1 MPRALISVY
10 DKTGIV
16 EFARQLADFGW
27 EIISTGGTY
36 KEILDAG
43 IAVKTASSVTG
54 FPEIMHGRVKTLHPK
69 IHGGILADRDDISH
83 MRDAKNNNISMIDMV
98 VINLYPFEQVV
109 AKPDLKES
117 EAIEMID
124 IGGPT
129 MLRSAAKNHKHI
141 VVVCDPQ
148 DYKKIVDQLKKGEVS
163 METKK
168 LLALKVFKRTSEY
181 DKAIAEYF
189 ESKDSS
195 PAFQASSPQRWEEG
209 LTIQFQKLYDL
220 RYGENPHQSA
230 SFYEDTSV
238 FETSIAKAEI
248 LHGKKLSY
256 NNILD
261 ADSALN
267 LVKEFEEPTVSVVK
281 HTNPAGCAVG
291 KDIDEAYEK
300 AYQGDP
306 RSAFGGI
313 IAMNRNCTKSIAEK
327 VNKIFM
333 EIVLAPDFDPKAL
346 TVLKQKKNLRL
357 LKLGEFKKQAGLKDY
372 RKVVGGILE
381 QDFDRKNIS
390 KDDLK
395 IVTKLKPDQTQ
406 IDDMLFAFKVC
417 RHVKSNAIVLVKD
430 KMLVGAG
437 AGQMSRVDSVEIA
450 IKKAGGREIGA
461 VLGSDAFFPFRDSID
476 QIADAG
482 IKAIIQPGGSIKDE
496 EVIAAADEKGLSM
509 VFTGIREFRH

>member
-1 MPRALISVY
+1 
-10 DKTGIV
+10 
-16 EFARQLADFGW
+16 
-27 EIISTGGTY
+27 
-36 KEILDAG
+36 
-43 IAVKTASSVTG
+43 
-54 FPEIMHGRVKTLHPK
+54 
-69 IHGGILADRDDISH
+69 
-83 MRDAKNNNISMIDMV
+83 
-98 VINLYPFEQVV
+98 
-109 AKPDLKES
+109 
-117 EAIEMID
+117 
-124 IGGPT
+124 
-129 MLRSAAKNHKHI
+129 
-141 VVVCDPQ
+141 
-148 DYKKIVDQLKKGEVS
+148 
-163 METKK
+163 
-168 LLALKVFKRTSEY
+168 
-181 DKAIAEYF
+181 
-189 ESKDSS
+189 
-195 PAFQASSPQRWEEG
+195 
-209 LTIQFQKLYDL
+209 
-220 RYGENPHQSA
+220 
-230 SFYEDTSV
+230 
-238 FETSIAKAEI
+238 